1 MELKDLAV
9 ESASVRVGNV
19 NQVEAKYTIS
29 AVFNTKKGE
38 LTRIDSG
45 FVYKDGRMMA
55 DFSKDVQDGNS
66 YRIGYTGLAFND
78 LEMQCEI
85 NQYIHDFIGLAEAKA
100 MQEVAE

>member
-1 MELKDLAV
+1 
-9 ESASVRVGNV
+9 
-19 NQVEAKYTIS
+19 
-29 AVFNTKKGE
+29 
-38 LTRIDSG
+38 
-45 FVYKDGRMMA
+45 MMA

-100 MQEVAE
+100 MQEVVE